1 MRYRRQVEPLA
12 SGLISSTWSSGTFD
26 AGHRSFTEFVE
37 GSICIPQ
44 HLILVTL
51 SGQARHLEV
60 TSSSGHCYR
69 GGERANMVS
78 FVPAHHDRQF
88 RLHGVEAAWASI
100 SFAPALLGT
109 DDSRLDGTMF
119 TNREDAFISSMLG
132 EFVRLHRQ
140 DSGLDKTYCD
150 AMVTGL
156 AHYIAGRY
164 GQRPRNDASRA
175 TRIPAWRMR
184 QIIEYIDAHIAEPMR
199 IADLARLVELSSGYL
214 HRALR
219 ETTGKTPLGLINERR
234 MERAMTLLQ
243 RGDHSILEVSLLVG
257 FTSPSHF
264 ARVFRNQVGV
274 SPSLYRSARGKA
286 SEVRNTRNG

>member
-1 MRYRRQVEPLA
+1 MA

-132 EFVRLHRQ
+132 SS
-140 DSGLDKTYCD
+140 SGS
-150 AMVTGL
+150 TGRT
-156 AHYIAGRY
+156 AGWTK
-164 GQRPRNDASRA
+164 PTA
-175 TRIPAWRMR
+175 TPWSPAWRTTSPAAMASVPGMMLLGR
-184 QIIEYIDAHIAEPMR
+184 R
-199 IADLARLVELSSGYL
+199 GY
-214 HRALR
+214 
-219 ETTGKTPLGLINERR
+219 PLG
-234 MERAMTLLQ
+234 AC
-243 RGDHSILEVSLLVG
+243 
-257 FTSPSHF
+257 
-264 ARVFRNQVGV
+264 
-274 SPSLYRSARGKA
+274 GK
-286 SEVRNTRNG
+286 